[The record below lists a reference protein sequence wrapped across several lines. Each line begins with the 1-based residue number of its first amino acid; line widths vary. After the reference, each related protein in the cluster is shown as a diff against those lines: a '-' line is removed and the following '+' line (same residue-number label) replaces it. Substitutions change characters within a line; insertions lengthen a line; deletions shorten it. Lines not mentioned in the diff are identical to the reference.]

1 MDICISLCAQGILSL
16 ENVDM
21 CSYVNNIESFNHET
35 SFIALF
41 CCVSICSFC
50 MHRVFKKSYLCL
62 IFTLYMWVSISLKE
76 LYTMI
81 YVFFFF
87 FLQCEVMLVDWWHL
101 GLICFLNFLCYNVKC
116 CQSIDGIYVSFFFE
130 GIYVSF
136 CYFNQKHLLWVIQH
150 ISSTKHSYIRKDKDK
165 HWWDNTKSFKDDTI
179 SDSPTHKH
187 VRTHAHILTI
197 MQCARARTHS
207 HNYAIYVTIITLQ
220 SFVTLSSKKIKKS
233 FVTLRTIIN
242 LRVHT

>member
-21 CSYVNNIESFNHET
+21 FSYVNNIESFNHET

-87 FLQCEVMLVDWWHL
+87 FFTMWSDVSQLMASRFDLFPQFSMLQCEMLSVNWWH
-101 GLICFLNFLCYNVKC
+101 ICFIFFWRNICFILLFQSKAFVVGDTTYFLDKAF
-116 CQSIDGIYVSFFFE
+116 IY
-130 GIYVSF
+130 
-136 CYFNQKHLLWVIQH
+136 
-150 ISSTKHSYIRKDKDK
+150 
-165 HWWDNTKSFKDDTI
+165 
-179 SDSPTHKH
+179 
-187 VRTHAHILTI
+187 
-197 MQCARARTHS
+197 
-207 HNYAIYVTIITLQ
+207 
-220 SFVTLSSKKIKKS
+220 
-233 FVTLRTIIN
+233 
-242 LRVHT
+242 